1 MSFEFVELEIKG
13 TFIVRPKIFGD
24 SRGYFTETYKRSD
37 FESAGIKGDFR
48 QDNQSYSKKGVLRGL
63 HFQREP
69 YSQGKLVRVVK
80 GKIFD
85 VGVDLRE
92 SSPTYGKYISA
103 ILSAENMEM
112 LWIPEGFAHGF
123 LALEDSIVLYKATSE
138 YNKGSEG
145 GVIWNDPDIA
155 VKWPEAPAE
164 ISPKDREWPSL
175 RNLKV

>member
-1 MSFEFVELEIKG
+1 MVFEFTELEIKG

-24 SRGYFTETYKRSD
+24 ERGYFTETYKKSE
-37 FESAGIKGDFR
+37 FYSHGVKGEFR

-69 YSQGKLVRVVK
+69 YAQGKLVRVVR

-92 SSPTYGKYISA
+92 GSPTHGKYVSA

-123 LALEDSIVLYKATSE
+123 LAMEDSIVLYKATGE
-138 YNKGSEG
+138 YNKESEG

-155 VKWPEAPAE
+155 VKWPEMPSE
-164 ISPKDREWPSL
+164 ISRKDKEWPSL
-175 RNLKV
+175 RKLKQ

>member
-1 MSFEFVELEIKG
+1 MPFEFVELEIRG
-13 TFIVRPKIFGD
+13 AFIVRPKIFGD
-24 SRGYFTETYKRSD
+24 SRGYFTETYKKSD
-37 FESAGIKGDFR
+37 FEAAGITGDFN

-69 YSQGKLVRVVK
+69 HAQGKLVRVVR

-85 VGVDLRE
+85 VGVDLRKN
-92 SSPTYGKYISA
+92 SRTYGKYTSA
-103 ILSAENMEM
+103 ILSDENKEM

-123 LALEDSIVLYKATSE
+123 LALEDSVVLYKATSE
-138 YNKGSEG
+138 YNKESEG

-155 VKWPEAPAE
+155 VKWPEAPSE

-175 RNLKV
+175 RELRV